1 MSSAAAEGVVDI
13 STLRKEYSKKGLDE
27 RVMGEDP
34 IGVFKEW
41 FDEACVTEVLEPNAF
56 CLATCID
63 NRPSARIVL
72 MKGFDDKGIVWYTN
86 YESRKSQEM
95 TDNPYA
101 AATFWWGPLERSIRI
116 EGQVEKVRLT
126 MRHAVLLC

>member
-1 MSSAAAEGVVDI
+1 
-13 STLRKEYSKKGLDE
+13 
-27 RVMGEDP
+27 
-34 IGVFKEW
+34 
-41 FDEACVTEVLEPNAF
+41 
-56 CLATCID
+56 
-63 NRPSARIVL
+63 